1 VLPVLAD
8 GRVVLINQ
16 FRPAAGGMVVE
27 IPAGRLEP
35 DESPESCVHRE
46 LQEEV
51 GYRAGRL
58 EKLGEMF
65 TAVGFCDEV
74 VHLYVATELQ
84 PVPSAPEPD
93 EYIEV
98 LTLSQAEALQMVRQ
112 GRIPDGKTQL
122 ALLLFAGRRHGRG
135 IACRRAKTSALIS
148 AAVAGGTGHRIIRRL
163 PRDTL
168 ARFLSLSPASSFQRR
183 LPAGEILPVGAQ
195 LRPRR
200 EPATGWFCGGRSWW

>member
-1 VLPVLAD
+1 MEEKKRKIFNGRIVSLAVEAHRLPDGRLADFEIVRHPGGAAVLPVLAD

-16 FRPAAGGMVVE
+16 FRPAAGGMVLE

-35 DESPESCVHRE
+35 GEAPDACVHRE

-58 EKLGEMF
+58 EKLGEML

-74 VHLYVATELQ
+74 VHLYVATDLL
-84 PVPSAPEPD
+84 PVPMAPEPD

-98 LTLSQAEALQMVRQ
+98 LTLPLAEALQMVRQ

-122 ALLLFAGRRHGRG
+122 ALLLFAGRRR
-135 IACRRAKTSALIS
+135 
-148 AAVAGGTGHRIIRRL
+148 
-163 PRDTL
+163 
-168 ARFLSLSPASSFQRR
+168 
-183 LPAGEILPVGAQ
+183 
-195 LRPRR
+195 
-200 EPATGWFCGGRSWW
+200 

>member
-1 VLPVLAD
+1 MEEKKREIFNGRVVSLAVEEHRLPDGRCADFEIVRHPGGAAVLPVLAD

-35 DESPESCVHRE
+35 GESPEACVHRE
-46 LQEEV
+46 LREEV
-51 GYRAGRL
+51 GYCAGRL
-58 EKLGEMF
+58 EKLGAMF

-98 LTLSQAEALQMVRQ
+98 LTLPQAEALQMVWQ
-112 GRIPDGKTQL
+112 GQIPDGKTQL
-122 ALLLFAGRRHGRG
+122 ALLLFAGRRR
-135 IACRRAKTSALIS
+135 
-148 AAVAGGTGHRIIRRL
+148 
-163 PRDTL
+163 
-168 ARFLSLSPASSFQRR
+168 
-183 LPAGEILPVGAQ
+183 
-195 LRPRR
+195 
-200 EPATGWFCGGRSWW
+200 